1 MIKKLR
7 TKIGSGPPP
16 RRAPEGGG
24 EQVVAHIRQLIDA
37 GVLGPGDRLP
47 AERDLAAQLGVSRP
61 TVRAG
66 LHALAAMGVV
76 QTRHG
81 SGTYIPE
88 GPPVLV
94 PGPLT
99 FQAALH
105 GFTRDQMYEAR
116 RIMEVGAAALAASR
130 ATPEQ
135 LATLADHVA
144 GLFASLADPQ
154 LFLVHDIDFHRG
166 VATASGNPIVAS
178 LVEMLAALYYERRR
192 RTAELAS
199 TRNLRDAAEAH
210 QRIYRAIR
218 AHDADA
224 SAHAMEDHLMQSS
237 QYQAE
242 EPAAEAASNQAGDT
256 PRRPSKRTD
265 DKHA

>member
-1 MIKKLR
+1 
-7 TKIGSGPPP
+7 
-16 RRAPEGGG
+16 
-24 EQVVAHIRQLIDA
+24 VVAHIRQLIDA

-47 AERDLAAQLGVSRP
+47 AERDLATQIGVSRP

-76 QTRHG
+76 RTRRG
-81 SGTYIPE
+81 SGTSIPE
-88 GPPVLV
+88 GGPVLV
-94 PGPLT
+94 PGALR

-116 RIMEVGAAALAASR
+116 QIMEAGAAALAASR
-130 ATPEQ
+130 ATPDQ

-144 GLFASLADPQ
+144 GLFASLGDPQ

-166 VATASGNPIVAS
+166 VAAASGNPIVAS

-199 TRNLRDAAEAH
+199 NRNLRDAAEAH

-218 AHDADA
+218 ARDAGGA
-224 SAHAMEDHLMQSS
+224 AHAMEDHLMQSS

-242 EPAAEAASNQAGDT
+242 EAADASAAEPGDAR
-256 PRRPSKRTD
+256 RRPAGRIDNKA
-265 DKHA
+265 HA